1 MIKMNIFIIIFIL
14 FLLFISLQIY
24 FYYHKYYQNQLMIQK
39 MEQFQTQLVNIEA
52 NKEYTLDDSSIER
65 LLDNYNN
72 IQNNL

>member
-1 MIKMNIFIIIFIL
+1 
-14 FLLFISLQIY
+14 
-24 FYYHKYYQNQLMIQK
+24 MIQK